1 MKRIIFSLCI
11 IVFAYSCEQKMKIP
25 PGDFSIHGQVKG
37 LDTVIFE
44 KIEAE
49 KLILVDTLFALNGEF
64 VLANSIE
71 KSSFFLLRTPQGE
84 GINLLIKKGEQI
96 EITGEKINW
105 KSNYLISGSE
115 GSLKILEL
123 NKKLEQFEYS
133 LDLIYEEA
141 KMAKKEDYTDIQN
154 RFIDAF
160 SNHRQY
166 LKEFIKQN
174 IDSKVIILALFQ
186 SIKKENILNL
196 IEDFSDYI
204 LVQNSFSEKWPESSH
219 SILLSKIIKMA
230 YVPEFEMTDNK
241 GEMFS
246 LSNFKEQVILIDF
259 WASWCKPCREE
270 SPFLKK
276 LYSKYHSK
284 GLEMVSVSFD
294 GTPQQKNPEKD
305 WKKAIQ
311 QDQKTWTQTSE
322 LKGWQSKIRNTY
334 KIISLPHTLL
344 INKKGR
350 VIGENLEPHALEEKI
365 MTLLKL

>member
-1 MKRIIFSLCI
+1 MIRIVFSLCI
-11 IVFAYSCEQKMKIP
+11 TLFAYSCQQKIKIP
-25 PGDFSIHGQVKG
+25 QGDFSIHGQVKD
-37 LDTVIFE
+37 LDTLIFE

-49 KLILVDTLFALNGEF
+49 KLILVDTLFALDGQF
-64 VLANSIE
+64 ALANSIE
-71 KSSFFLLRTPQGE
+71 KSSFFLLRTPQGD

-105 KSNYLISGSE
+105 KDNYSIRGSE

-141 KMAKKEDYTDIQN
+141 KIAKKEDYIDIQN
-154 RFIDAF
+154 RFINTF
-160 SNHRQY
+160 SNYRKY
-166 LKEFIKQN
+166 LKEFIQQN

-219 SILLSKIIKMA
+219 SLLLSKIIKMA
-230 YVPEFEMTDNK
+230 YAPEFEMTDNK
-241 GEMFS
+241 GQIFS

-259 WASWCKPCREE
+259 WASWCKPCREK
-270 SPFLKK
+270 SPLLKK

-284 GLEMVSVSFD
+284 GLEMVSISFD
-294 GTPQQKNPEKD
+294 GTPQQKNPEND

-311 QDQKTWTQTSE
+311 QDQKIWTQTSE
-322 LKGWQSKIRNTY
+322 LEGWQSKIRNTY
-334 KIISLPHTLL
+334 NITSLPHTLL

-350 VIGENLEPHALEEKI
+350 VVGENLDPKVLEEKI
-365 MTLLKL
+365 ITLLNL